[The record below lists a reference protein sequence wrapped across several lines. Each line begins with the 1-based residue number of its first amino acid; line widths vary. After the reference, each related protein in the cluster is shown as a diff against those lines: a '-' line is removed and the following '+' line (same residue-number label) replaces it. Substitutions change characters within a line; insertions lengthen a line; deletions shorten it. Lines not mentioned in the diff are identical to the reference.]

1 MFRDSTGAI
10 SAMRVSMFLIVVTIC
25 TVYVFQN
32 IVSVCHGHGLVSFG
46 MTEVSAFG
54 VVFAAKVGQNITE
67 NVAAK
72 TDTEESTDTPPTK

>member
-25 TVYVFQN
+25 TIYVFQN
-32 IVSVCHGHGLVSFG
+32 IVSVCHGHGLVSLG
-46 MTEVSAFG
+46 MSEVSAFG

-67 NVAAK
+67 NVATK
-72 TDTEESTDTPPTK
+72 TDAEDPTKPPTE

>member
-1 MFRDSTGAI
+1 MFKDSTGAV
-10 SAMRVSMFLIVVTIC
+10 SAMRVAMFLIVATIC

-32 IVSVCHGHGLVSFG
+32 IVSVCHGHGLVSIG

-67 NVAAK
+67 NAAIK
-72 TDTEESTDTPPTK
+72 TDTEDATKPPTE